1 MSLTV
6 ALTGATG
13 FIGRRLVA
21 LLVSRGWQ
29 VRALVRDPQRAASL
43 PELAGPQ
50 VELVAGS
57 LEDSASL
64 KQLVSNVDAVV
75 HCAGSVRGINYA
87 DFARVNV
94 AGLENILGSV
104 LAGTAKDG
112 APPRLLTLSSLAAR
126 EPQLSDYAASKR
138 AGEQRLVDA
147 AKANDALQWLAL
159 RPPAVYGPGDKE
171 LLPLFQAMQ
180 RGLAPVVGERR
191 GRFSMLYVDDLAD
204 AIENWLSQ
212 GQDGGE
218 TVSGVFELHD
228 GRKGGYNWDELLAMA
243 AELRG
248 GPVRA
253 LPVPR
258 WLLLLFAR
266 VNLGLSRVFGYAP
279 MLSPGKVN
287 ELRHPDWVVDD
298 RALDDA
304 LCWRPQVQ
312 FAEGLRRTLIQ

>member
-1 MSLTV
+1 MRSTV

-13 FIGRRLVA
+13 FIGRRLIP
-21 LLVSRGWQ
+21 LLVARGWQ
-29 VRALVRDPQRAASL
+29 VRALVRDRQRAAGL
-43 PELAGPQ
+43 AELSGPQ

-57 LEDSASL
+57 LEDAAAL
-64 KQLVSNVDAVV
+64 KRLMRGVDAVV
-75 HCAGSVRGINYA
+75 HCAGSVRGADYA

-94 AGLENILGSV
+94 AGLGKVIDSV
-104 LAGTAKDG
+104 LASSAPAGG
-112 APPRLLTLSSLAAR
+112 PPRLLTLSSLAAR
-126 EPQLSDYAASKR
+126 EPQLSHYAASKR
-138 AGEQRLVDA
+138 AGEQLLADA
-147 AKANDALQWLAL
+147 GNANHDLQWLAL

-180 RGLAPVVGERR
+180 HGLAPVVGERR